1 MKTYT
6 LVELNKLSKDLNYN
20 RDSLEKVL
28 RLSEVLKLFNEHDEL
43 KGKYVL
49 KGGTAINLC
58 LFDFPRLSVDIDLDF
73 NRNLNKENLEDVRK
87 LHQKIISENLAI
99 NGYQISPKSR
109 FSYTLDSYLLQ
120 YTNAIGSVDN
130 INIEINYSNR
140 VHVLTPKEYKVS
152 SKVIEKMSI
161 LGLDKVELY
170 GSKIA
175 ALIGRTTARDIFDV
189 NEMITNQVIK
199 EEEYDMLRKNVLF
212 YLLLSNEFESLE
224 VLLNRFK
231 ENIKGIDYNNIRR
244 NLIPMLKV
252 GTKIDIE
259 ALKDNVVNYINELF
273 VITNDEQKYIELY
286 NKGQFKPS
294 LLFDDKTIVEAIKNH
309 PMVVWKMLNFN
320 TK

>member
-120 YTNAIGSVDN
+120 YTNAIGSVDA
-130 INIEINYSNR
+130 
-140 VHVLTPKEYKVS
+140 
-152 SKVIEKMSI
+152 SI
-161 LGLDKVELY
+161 
-170 GSKIA
+170 
-175 ALIGRTTARDIFDV
+175 
-189 NEMITNQVIK
+189 
-199 EEEYDMLRKNVLF
+199 
-212 YLLLSNEFESLE
+212 
-224 VLLNRFK
+224 
-231 ENIKGIDYNNIRR
+231 
-244 NLIPMLKV
+244 
-252 GTKIDIE
+252 
-259 ALKDNVVNYINELF
+259 
-273 VITNDEQKYIELY
+273 
-286 NKGQFKPS
+286 
-294 LLFDDKTIVEAIKNH
+294 
-309 PMVVWKMLNFN
+309 
-320 TK
+320 